1 MRGNVD
7 FDEEDKVTV
16 VDITFLINHVFRGGP
31 APDCLAEADVTADG
45 KLAVADITFLIA
57 YVFRGGP
64 APVACP

>member
-1 MRGNVD
+1 M
-7 FDEEDKVTV
+7 
-16 VDITFLINHVFRGGP
+16 DITFLINHVFRGGP